1 MVKWE
6 YKKICFEN
14 GVKLNIPM
22 PCENEIAKV
31 LRKVKHKRK
40 MARDRFIAAIMKI
53 GRKKH
58 PRLMLNATKK
68 NLTRKKRKIRPL
80 LNKPTRGWENGR

>member
-6 YKKICFEN
+6 YKKIRFVN

-22 PCENEIAKV
+22 PRENEIAKV
-31 LRKVKHKRK
+31 LRKVAHKRR

-53 GRKKH
+53 GRNKH
-58 PRLMLNATKK
+58 PRLMLNATRK
-68 NLTRKKRKIRPL
+68 NLTRRK
-80 LNKPTRGWENGR
+80 